1 MKWTIGDVIRKQRE
15 DRGWTQLSLAK
26 MARVNLNTIS
36 RVEAGHTFKIETLER
51 IAFALGYES
60 VADLYRLVPGGEQ

>member
-15 DRGWTQLSLAK
+15 DRGWTQTSLAK

-36 RVEAGHTFKIETLER
+36 RIEAGHTFKIETLER
-51 IAFALGYES
+51 LAAAFGHDS
-60 VADLYRLVPGGEQ
+60 VADLYRLVPGGEK